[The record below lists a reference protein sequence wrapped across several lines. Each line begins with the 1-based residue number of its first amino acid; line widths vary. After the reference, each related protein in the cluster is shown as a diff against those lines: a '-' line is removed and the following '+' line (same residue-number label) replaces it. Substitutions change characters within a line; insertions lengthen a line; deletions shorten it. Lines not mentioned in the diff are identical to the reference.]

1 MKKSEKIIKKKKE
14 KKNSAFHPGNL
25 RVESKLTLLPARLL
39 VRVSSGFREI
49 LFRRFIFI
57 SNRNAICFKPI
68 YIYLY
73 IYIASFSTRG
83 VDMRSFLGVL
93 RIFFLSVSLFSFS
106 SPRFNAESC

>member
-1 MKKSEKIIKKKKE
+1 MKKSEKSIKKKKR

-68 YIYLY
+68 YIY
-73 IYIASFSTRG
+73 IASFSTCG

-93 RIFFLSVSLFSFS
+93 RIFFPLCLSFFFFL
-106 SPRFNAESC
+106 PEI